1 MPLTGQPFHGP
12 EAFAELRGGAMQGC
26 LGVEVQLAGEIDH
39 GEKQVTEFVLE
50 TPGVTGLQLGRA
62 TQGSPGARG

>member
-1 MPLTGQPFHGP
+1 
-12 EAFAELRGGAMQGC
+12 MQGC